1 MSFFE
6 AVELYSEHYPAKY
19 HLALDHFMMG
29 RLVDA
34 DTVEVEL
41 LFGSDGDKPKQALY
55 KDGLLADSFGETISK
70 GRLTHRAQSI
80 MTVVN
85 ARSGAQI
92 YTPLD
97 VGGLIAS
104 LFFQWDQNREHYL
117 THSLQAKVIRDLMGD
132 PSAGTAW
139 TLDRI
144 LQAVHNV
151 NRETIVHI
159 SNDYPVS
166 VLLLGFNQNND
177 VIAPPITR

>member
-6 AVELYSEHYPAKY
+6 TVELYSEHYPVKQ
-19 HLALDHFMMG
+19 HLTLDHFMLG

-41 LFGSDGDKPKQALY
+41 LFGSDGDKPKQVLY

-70 GRLTHRAQSI
+70 GRVTHRAQSI
-80 MTVVN
+80 MTVIN
-85 ARSGAQI
+85 GRYGAQI
-92 YTPLD
+92 YTPVD
-97 VGGLIAS
+97 VGGLVAS

-132 PSAGTAW
+132 PGVGTAW

-144 LQAVHNV
+144 LHVVHNAH
-151 NRETIVHI
+151 RETIVHI

-166 VLLLGFNQNND
+166 VLLLGFNQNSD
-177 VIAPPITR
+177 VVAAPITR

>member
-6 AVELYSEHYPAKY
+6 TVELYSEHYPVKH
-19 HLALDHFMMG
+19 HLTLDHFMLG

-34 DTVEVEL
+34 DTAEVEL
-41 LFGSDGDKPKQALY
+41 LFGSDGDKPKQVLY

-70 GRLTHRAQSI
+70 GRVTHRAQSI
-80 MTVVN
+80 MTVIN
-85 ARSGAQI
+85 GRYGAQI
-92 YTPLD
+92 YTPVD
-97 VGGLIAS
+97 VGGLVAS

-132 PSAGTAW
+132 PGVGTAW

-144 LQAVHNV
+144 LHVVHNAH
-151 NRETIVHI
+151 RETIVHI

-166 VLLLGFNQNND
+166 VLLLGFNQNSD
-177 VIAPPITR
+177 VVAAPITR